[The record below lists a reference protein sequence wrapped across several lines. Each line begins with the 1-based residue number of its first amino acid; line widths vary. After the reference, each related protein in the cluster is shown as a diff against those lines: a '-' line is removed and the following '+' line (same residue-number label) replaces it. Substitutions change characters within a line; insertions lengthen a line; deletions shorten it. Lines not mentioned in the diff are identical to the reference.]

1 MFEIV
6 LIRYVYILGRYVK
19 GESIESGKAAASTP
33 VLLLECLII
42 YSIITRDRSLKPT
55 TRLGKMKIE
64 IVNEFVHLGAR
75 ICNKCQEEK

>member
-42 YSIITRDRSLKPT
+42 YSIITRDPYRECT
-55 TRLGKMKIE
+55 DRCIAM
-64 IVNEFVHLGAR
+64 NM
-75 ICNKCQEEK
+75 